1 MESIG
6 NTSKKGLYLKISIL
20 DDKYK
25 EISKKNLIIN
35 EDIFLVLKDD
45 NIIKYKSQS
54 LINSTSQEEM
64 LFHVRLTK
72 DNIFKIE
79 KPIRKGNLFQT
90 EPEVKILDNKLWFSL
105 NSKNNLDN
113 NYQNTFPLFEN
124 DIIKIGKM
132 EYIVYEV
139 NIISENDN
147 KDKINEDNE
156 NIIKNDE
163 NEYESINKNTD
174 EIFKRIPEIEYKKCK
189 LCDTNN
195 VCLCKC
201 GEKIHYQCL

>member
-163 NEYESINKNTD
+163 NDYESINKNTD
-174 EIFKRIPEIEYKKCK
+174 EIF
-189 LCDTNN
+189 
-195 VCLCKC
+195 
-201 GEKIHYQCL
+201 